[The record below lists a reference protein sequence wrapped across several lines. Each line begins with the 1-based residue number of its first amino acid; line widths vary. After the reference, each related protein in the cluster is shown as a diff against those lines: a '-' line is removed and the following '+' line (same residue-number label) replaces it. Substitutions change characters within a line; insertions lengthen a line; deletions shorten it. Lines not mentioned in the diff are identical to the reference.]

1 MKFKKPISAFGKF
14 DIFSIF
20 FMVFSLVD
28 TKILKDFYSFLSFPV
43 INLAV
48 LQMLWVSVILPIWP
62 KLVGTVLSTE
72 YIFIHFIYLFDFEI
86 MFSNLNDTNQN
97 WREILKIIAEGL
109 GTIILY
115 YVVFKPFVN
124 IFGSLLQDSN
134 QKLLTIFTKMWLK
147 NAKSIID
154 VW

>member
-1 MKFKKPISAFGKF
+1 
-14 DIFSIF
+14 
-20 FMVFSLVD
+20 MVFSLVD

-97 WREILKIIAEGL
+97 WREILKIIAEGP

-124 IFGSLLQDSN
+124 IFGRLLQDSN